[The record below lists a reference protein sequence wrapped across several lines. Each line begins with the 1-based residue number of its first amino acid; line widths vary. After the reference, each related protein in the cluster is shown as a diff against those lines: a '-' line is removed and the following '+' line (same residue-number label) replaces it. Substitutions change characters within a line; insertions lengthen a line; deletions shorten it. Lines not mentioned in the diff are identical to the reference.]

1 MNIKIGLKRTVR
13 RAVEELRQNSL
24 YICTRH
30 SQPSP
35 QYRNFRYPVLAFS
48 ALMNFR

>member
-1 MNIKIGLKRTVR
+1 MSFKGSLKLTVR
-13 RAVEELRQNSL
+13 SALEELRQNSL
-24 YICTRH
+24 YIGTRH